1 MATVALFAATNAN
14 AAAIS
19 NKATLKTDATL
30 QFAATY
36 DCEQDLTFGTI
47 TLDSAQ
53 DLSTVSVTVG
63 TDDSVTAKTDNVAL
77 VAGQKTGVCN
87 YTKGQNGA
95 GTADWFVNDGVTVD
109 NASVTIT
116 NPQGMTGTV
125 TFNKD
130 GYKIGG
136 TVAFSIT
143 DNSTANLEEYAGKYE
158 GQVTITQTIE

>member
-1 MATVALFAATNAN
+1 MKKYFLLATVALFAATNAN

-36 DCEQDLTFGTI
+36 NCEQDLTFGTI

-63 TDDSVTAKTDNVAL
+63 ENDAVTATSDNVAL
-77 VAGQKTGVCN
+77 VDGAKTGVCN

-95 GTADWFVNDGVTVD
+95 GTADWFVNDGVNVD
-109 NASVTIT
+109 SASVTI
-116 NPQGMTGTV
+116 NNDHGMTGTV
-125 TFNKD
+125 TFNKQ
-130 GYKIGG
+130 GY
-136 TVAFSIT
+136 
-143 DNSTANLEEYAGKYE
+143 
-158 GQVTITQTIE
+158 